1 MRRYLIFA
9 LPGLGVLLGVWLMQA
24 GSAPS
29 QTLPPVAGPAQ
40 PPYRDYVA
48 GAGVVEA
55 CTQNVAVATPVAG
68 VLASVSVE
76 VGDRVKRGA
85 ALFRLD
91 DRQAEADL
99 TVKQAQLALEK
110 ERLRRAEL
118 PPREE
123 EVLPLQVQVHEME
136 AALVEA
142 RDRAVRAR
150 RLGANGAIASEEV
163 VRLTSAAQVARARL
177 AYARAA
183 LARLEAGTW
192 KPDLDVARRVVEH
205 AEAQVR
211 AARTEHERLTVRAPL
226 DGVVLEVNARVGEY
240 AEAGSRAAPL
250 IVLGA
255 TDTLHLRIDVDE
267 NDAWRLRPGAP
278 AVAFVRGNRELR
290 IGLRFVR
297 VQPMV
302 AQKKSLTG
310 DSAERVDTRVL
321 QVIYAFERSALP
333 VYVGQQLDAFIEVP
347 AQAPPG

>member
-1 MRRYLIFA
+1 MRRYLI
-9 LPGLGVLLGVWLMQA
+9 LIIPVLGVLVGVCLMQA

-29 QTLPPVAGPAQ
+29 QTLPPVADPAQ

-68 VLASVSVE
+68 VLADVTVE
-76 VGDRVKRGA
+76 VGTRVKRGQ

-91 DRQAEADL
+91 DRQAEADV

-123 EVLPLQVQVHEME
+123 EVLPLQVQVMEME
-136 AALVEA
+136 AGLVEA

-150 RLGANGAIASEEV
+150 RLGTNGAIASEEV
-163 VRLTSAAQVARARL
+163 VRLTSAAHVAKARL
-177 AYARAA
+177 AYARAT
-183 LARLEAGTW
+183 LARLKAGTW
-192 KPDLDVARRVVEH
+192 QPDLDVARRVVEH
-205 AEAQVR
+205 AESQLR
-211 AARTEHERLTVRAPL
+211 AARTERDRLTVRAPL

-240 AEAGSRAAPL
+240 AEAGGRGVPL

-267 NDAWRLRPGAP
+267 NDAWRLRPGSR
-278 AVAFVRGNRELR
+278 AVAFVRGNRDLQVP
-290 IGLRFVR
+290 LRFVR

-321 QVIYAFERSALP
+321 QVLYAFERSALP
-333 VYVGQQLDAFIEVP
+333 VYVGQQMDAFIEVP
-347 AQAPPG
+347 AAAPAG